1 MQRRPRSPGHH
12 NGSPSHQKIWLAAA
26 VIFLVPFLSLADA
39 KQPGQ
44 AVPPPP
50 QQHFGNDVGRG
61 PDRDHRRSQPVAD
74 GGLVQNL
81 AVSNPEDVTV
91 RLETPSTQI
100 KERVQKDDIE
110 SPQQPHPKQQHAA
123 RSPNSRARQT
133 TDSLRHHKGGKQQPP
148 VANGYN
154 KRNNYDHILIP
165 DDASAL
171 ATLAPAHA
179 VRAPHPSRHLG
190 SGNTAGLI
198 SPQVARSLEDW
209 EVEDFVLL
217 ATVDGDLYANDRK
230 TLKERWHLEVD
241 QPMVETKH
249 HRTNTSILDDDYSPI
264 DHYIWAVEPTR
275 DGGLFLWMPDSD
287 AGLVRTGYT
296 MKNLVEEL
304 APFAGEEPPVVYN
317 GDKKTTLITLD
328 AATGKV
334 LKWFGSGGSHINDEE
349 SCSRPTTL
357 QNMDPDE
364 CSSTGTIT
372 LGRTEYTV
380 SIQRRDGKPI
390 ATIKYSE
397 WGPNNYDTDLLHQYH
412 ASKDNR
418 YFASQYDGNVYAFD
432 PPGRPKPK
440 TVEKFTTPV
449 ARVFDVC
456 RPWDAPVDGNPE
468 LVVLPQPPMPSR
480 DEEIERTRSQSIFLN
495 QTATGSWY
503 VMSGRSYPLIID
515 APTAQISHPGSPQ
528 YSASSHQMGYDKLVQ
543 ALVGTHR
550 VEPIITPDRELPS
563 LPAGPGGDY
572 YDAEHDARLPV
583 PVSEDDL
590 GFVEKIKSLPQSAV
604 DSVVELFRNPAMILV
619 IAIMLFTNQR
629 SLRRWYHDLKEKGL
643 DGVDWQFWKD
653 PTEKGSLAVKDAADS
668 TRDEADFPDHKQ
680 PSPSGD
686 PTLDEEDE
694 AAKAIKSTNQKD
706 IILPPPSTT
715 EDGSV
720 ADSSQ
725 DGSKATGEMGELQ
738 DGDAEVANGA
748 MGDTPKKKKAHRGR
762 RGGVKHRKGKA
773 KESSPGEGTTPGA
786 VDEAVSAAKRI
797 AAKSAGQA
805 SRQEPDPVTAPWDS
819 AAVGAQIYR
828 VGNLEVNLDQQLG
841 TGSNGTLVFA
851 GKFDGRDV
859 AVKRLLNSFT
869 GLAERETQ
877 LLRESDDHPNGKH
890 YELTK
895 PDTGLTRH
903 CQSFDTIIW
912 SSKVN
917 SSTLPWRGAGRRW
930 PTSSRSPRLSANLPM
945 PDGKICQPSCIRL
958 LAVSTICTP
967 FGSFTEI
974 SSPRISWL
982 AWVRMESHGCLSRTL
997 VCARS

>member
-12 NGSPSHQKIWLAAA
+12 HHGSPSHQKIWLAAA

-39 KQPGQ
+39 KQPAQ

-50 QQHFGNDVGRG
+50 QQHLGNDVA
-61 PDRDHRRSQPVAD
+61 RDHHDHDNSQPVPD
-74 GGLVQNL
+74 GGMVQNL
-81 AVSNPEDVTV
+81 AVTNLDDVAV
-91 RLETPSTQI
+91 RLETPAAQA
-100 KERVQKDDIE
+100 KDRIQRDDNKIDPQLHG
-110 SPQQPHPKQQHAA
+110 SPPKQPHAA
-123 RSPNSRARQT
+123 RSASSRAKQAP
-133 TDSLRHHKGGKQQPP
+133 DSRRYHKGGKQQQAI
-148 VANGYN
+148 ANGYSRYGN
-154 KRNNYDHILIP
+154 HDHIHIP

-171 ATLAPAHA
+171 ATLAPAQA
-179 VRAPHPSRHLG
+179 VRAPHPSRHLS
-190 SGNTAGLI
+190 SGNVHRGSAGLI

-296 MKNLVEEL
+296 MKGLVEEL
-304 APFAGEEPPVVYN
+304 APFADEEPPVVYN

-334 LKWFGSGGSHINDEE
+334 LKWFGSGGSHVNEAE

-380 SIQRRDGKPI
+380 SIQRKDGRPI

-397 WGPNNYDTDLLHQYH
+397 WGPNNYDADLLHQYD

-432 PPGRPKPK
+432 PPGRHKPR
-440 TVEKFTTPV
+440 TVEKFTAPV

-456 RPWDAPVDGNPE
+456 RPWDAPVDSNPE

-495 QTATGSWY
+495 QTTEGGWY
-503 VMSGRSYPLIID
+503 VMSGHSYPLIID
-515 APTAQISHPGSPQ
+515 APTAQIAQGNWPH
-528 YSASSHQMGYDKLVQ
+528 YSDSAYSMGYDKVAQ
-543 ALVGTHR
+543 ALIGTHR
-550 VEPIITPDRELPS
+550 VEPLIEPGPEYPG
-563 LPAGPGGDY
+563 LPAGPEIDHY
-572 YDAEHDARLPV
+572 PAEHEASSA
-583 PVSEDDL
+583 VSVRDGDDE
-590 GFVEKIKSLPQSAV
+590 GFLDKLKSLPRNAME
-604 DSVVELFRNPAMILV
+604 SVADLFRNPAMILV
-619 IAIMLFTNQR
+619 VALMIFTNQR
-629 SLRRWYHDLKEKGL
+629 SLRRSYHNFKEKGI
-643 DGVDWQFWKD
+643 DGVAWQFWKD
-653 PTEKGSLAVKDAADS
+653 SAEGQGVAVRDIPDS
-668 TRDEADFPDHKQ
+668 TREEPDFSDTKQ
-680 PSPSGD
+680 SPVAGD
-686 PTLDEEDE
+686 PTR
-694 AAKAIKSTNQKD
+694 
-706 IILPPPSTT
+706 
-715 EDGSV
+715 
-720 ADSSQ
+720 
-725 DGSKATGEMGELQ
+725 
-738 DGDAEVANGA
+738 DGDDGTVKPVDREDATTPTQATIKALSADDDGQEGGMTKGDPSETPAGDGDLAADANGE
-748 MGDTPKKKKAHRGR
+748 TPKKKKAHRGR

-773 KESSPGEGTTPGA
+773 KESSPSDGLATEA

-797 AAKSAGQA
+797 VANRAGQVI
-805 SRQEPDPVTAPWDS
+805 RQEPDPVTAPWDS

-877 LLRESDDHPNGKH
+877 LLRESDDHPNGKRI
-890 YELTK
+890 EPVCCISK
-895 PDTGLTRH
+895 LTRSH
-903 CQSFDTIIW
+903 QSSDT
-912 SSKVN
+912 
-917 SSTLPWRGAGRRW
+917 T
-930 PTSSRSPRLSANLPM
+930 T
-945 PDGKICQPSCIRL
+945 
-958 LAVSTICTP
+958 
-967 FGSFTEI
+967 
-974 SSPRISWL
+974 
-982 AWVRMESHGCLSRTL
+982 
-997 VCARS
+997 